1 MVEHTSS
8 EVFRG
13 LCVIDVHSNISRL
26 SFNFQATRSSRKKI
40 LNSTSIAVARPT
52 AAVVLTA
59 EDGEDDEGL
68 RYERN
73 VSIYRCG
80 QIPKLHAR

>member
-1 MVEHTSS
+1 VSLMSTVA
-8 EVFRG
+8 F
-13 LCVIDVHSNISRL
+13 LDYHSIFKL
-26 SFNFQATRSSRKKI
+26 RSPHAKKI
-40 LNSTSIAVARPT
+40 LNSTSIVVARPM

-59 EDGEDDEGL
+59 EDGEDGEGL